1 MLTLYCCPGLWGIA
15 DSNPF
20 GLKVYA
26 FFRLCGIPFRW
37 QHRLE
42 PGAAPLGQLPYIV
55 IDGEAVGDSD
65 TIIEHVMRHY
75 GLTVDHALTT
85 AQRCMHLLI
94 RRTLD
99 DLYWVTCYARWQD
112 DRFWPAFR
120 DAVLAQVPD
129 VTPAIMDAE
138 RRRQILRCHVQ
149 GIGRFDAMAAYGR
162 GVDDIDMLADLV
174 PASGFMFGPAPTS
187 IDAAFYGSIAN
198 IHFIEIDT
206 PLRHA
211 VAAHPDLV
219 RHCESVHT
227 LISGSRA
234 VGSPLP

>member
-1 MLTLYCCPGLWGIA
+1 MLTLYCYPALWGVA

-26 FFRLCGIPFRW
+26 FLRLCGIPFRCECS
-37 QHRLE
+37 LE
-42 PGAAPLGQLPYIV
+42 AGSAPRGQLPYIV

-65 TIIEHVMRHY
+65 TIIEHVIRHY
-75 GLTVDHALTT
+75 GLTVDHALTM
-85 AQRCMHLLI
+85 AQRCTHLLV

-99 DLYWVTCYARWQD
+99 DLYWVMCYARWQD
-112 DRFWPAFR
+112 ERFWPGFR
-120 DAVLAQVPD
+120 DAVLAQVPELR
-129 VTPAIMDAE
+129 PAALEAE

-174 PASGFMFGPAPTS
+174 PAAGFIFGPAPTS
-187 IDAAFYGSIAN
+187 IDAAFYGSFAN

-234 VGSPLP
+234 GSSASH